1 MRLRYRLAAVL
12 ACVALLAAAY
22 GLTVASGVLEG
33 TAERYWQHE
42 QAQQLADLPP
52 SEQEAASSLSTTPE
66 AFATHLPLLSISTGG
81 AAIPGEPLRNKD
93 GSYVRAADGNHVYS
107 TAEDGSESIAVELSA
122 FDAQG
127 QANRLVD
134 EPNMRES
141 CLVHVRGNSS
151 RDFLKK
157 SYALKFTD
165 QEGLD
170 KDVGLLGMSP
180 SESWALHGPCLD
192 KTLLR
197 NYLSFGLAGEFMGQ
211 YVPQTRFCELF
222 INGEYQGLY
231 LAMETP
237 KVEQGRIELT
247 KSDPRSAQTSWL
259 VQVQPYED
267 NALVL
272 DETFLEYTMR
282 QRNPVY
288 VEYPG
293 ALSITRSQ
301 LGSIGDEISAFEKAL
316 YSFDYDTS
324 QYGYWNY
331 VDVQSFVDYYLM
343 NEFAMNLDFGNRS
356 TFLCKDLRGKITMG
370 PVWDFNNCYGNFW
383 DEPSTEGF
391 CIIED
396 SWYYMLGK
404 DEKFTEKLISR
415 YRELREG
422 PLSTEHIEQTIDA
435 AAEYLGPAIE
445 RNFERWGVLFEPQ
458 ELDENNR
465 LKPLERNPRSYEE
478 ALAQLK
484 EWVAARGDWLDTYIE
499 NLRQYSHESMV
510 KKFNH

>member
-1 MRLRYRLAAVL
+1 MRYRLVAIL
-12 ACVALLAAAY
+12 TGVALLVAAC
-22 GLTVASGVLEG
+22 GLTVASGTLQG
-33 TAERYWQHE
+33 KSERYWQHE
-42 QAQQLADLPP
+42 QAQQLSDL
-52 SEQEAASSLSTTPE
+52 SQEEREAASSLSTKPKS
-66 AFATHLPLLSISTGG
+66 FASHLPVVSISTGG

-93 GSYVRAADGNHVYS
+93 GSYVLDEDGNHVYS
-107 TAEDGSESIAVELSA
+107 TAEDGSESVSVQLKA

-127 QANRLVD
+127 QANRLAD
-134 EPNMRES
+134 EPSMQES

-180 SESWALHGPCLD
+180 SESWALYGPCLD

-197 NYLSFGLAGEFMGQ
+197 NYLSYGLAGEFMSQ

-222 INGEYQGLY
+222 IDGEYQGLY
-231 LAMETP
+231 LAVETP
-237 KVEQGRIELT
+237 KVQEGRIELT
-247 KSDPRSAQTSWL
+247 KADPRSAQTSWL

-267 NALVL
+267 DALAT
-272 DETFLEYTMR
+272 ETFLEYALR
-282 QRNPVY
+282 QRNATY
-288 VEYPG
+288 VEYPPQT
-293 ALSITRSQ
+293 SITRAQ
-301 LGSIGDEISAFEKAL
+301 LESIGQELSDFEKAL

-324 QYGYWNY
+324 AHGYWNY
-331 VDVQSFVDYYLM
+331 IDVQSFVDYYLM
-343 NEFAMNLDFGNRS
+343 NEFAMNLDFGARS
-356 TFLCKDLRGKITMG
+356 TFLHKDLRGKIVTG

-383 DEPSTEGF
+383 DESGTEGF
-391 CIIED
+391 CIAEG
-396 SWYYMLGK
+396 SWYYMLCK
-404 DEKFTEKLISR
+404 DEKFTGKLTKR

-422 PLSTEHIEQTIDA
+422 VLSTQHIEETIDA
-435 AAEYLGPAIE
+435 AAEYLGPAVE
-445 RNFERWGVLFEPQ
+445 RNYKRWGVLFEP
-458 ELDENNR
+458 EKLDENNR
-465 LKPLERNPRSYEE
+465 LQPLERNPRSYEE
-478 ALAQLK
+478 ALTQLK